1 VSDMSLQYVANRL
14 TLWARGELASSNT
27 PAVIFVPEKY
37 AGWVSDPRS
46 GVLGEGTLVLV
57 RSKKA
62 KLDGAGHIGTWIGY
76 RGDLDEPG
84 DEIRV
89 GPDFWVQTIDYAATR
104 YLSVAGPTVIRFPDA
119 DDVHAFA
126 KDVTA
131 LRDHG
136 HFHPALLH
144 AAVEIGDRCLLTDTP
159 CTRLGQLTRLYVDS
173 DGVVRKAPRGLPLGS
188 VGDPL
193 DRLAAVGRQYAAA
206 GLDPC
211 APEEISAVLRS
222 IPLADRLM
230 YLNSVDAIRTM
241 QMRTGEPW
249 YVSGVQGRVAAGDGG
264 RHVLPHRHDLLLLW
278 SDTAYVLFDA
288 RQHRAFTLQP
298 EAAEIID
305 ILLSTDSDWMAQQ
318 RLSGR
323 AAVGG
328 DPAAAIAALRA
339 AIAKRGVRLDN
350 AA

>member
-1 VSDMSLQYVANRL
+1 VTDMPLQYIANRL
-14 TLWARGELASSNT
+14 TLWARGELASSKA

-37 AGWVSDPRS
+37 AGWASDPGS

-57 RSKKA
+57 RSKKG
-62 KLDGAGHIGTWIGY
+62 KLDRAGRTGTWIGY

-84 DEIRV
+84 DEVQV
-89 GPDFWVQTIDYAATR
+89 GPDLWVQTIDYAATK

-119 DDVHAFA
+119 DDAHAFA
-126 KDVTA
+126 KDVTTV
-131 LRDHG
+131 RSRG
-136 HFHPALLH
+136 QFNPALLH
-144 AAVEIGDRCLLTDTP
+144 PAVEIGDRCLLMDSP

-173 DGVVRKAPRGLPLGS
+173 DGVVRTAPRGLPLGS
-188 VGDPL
+188 VGDRL
-193 DRLAAVGRQYAAA
+193 DTLAACGQRYAAA

-211 APEEISAVLRS
+211 APEEISTVVRS
-222 IPLADRLM
+222 VPLADRLM

-249 YVSGVQGRVAAGDGG
+249 YVSGVQGRVAAGDDG
-264 RHVLPHRHDLLLLW
+264 RNVLPHRHDLLLLW

-305 ILLSTDSDWMAQQ
+305 ILLSADSDWTAQQ

-328 DPAAAIAALRA
+328 NPAAAIAALRA
-339 AIAKRGVRLDN
+339 TIGKRGVRLDN